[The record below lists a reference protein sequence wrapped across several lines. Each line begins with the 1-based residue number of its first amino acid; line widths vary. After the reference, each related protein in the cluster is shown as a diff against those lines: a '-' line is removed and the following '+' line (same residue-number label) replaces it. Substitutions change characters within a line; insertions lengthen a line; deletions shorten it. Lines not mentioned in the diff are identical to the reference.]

1 MGIFDVRLSLHPD
14 VFQMVRVNIA
24 RSEEEAKRAHQKHE
38 QKAEK
43 VAEVVETP
51 AEEPKAE

>member
-1 MGIFDVRLSLHPD
+1 M
-14 VFQMVRVNIA
+14 NIA

-51 AEEPKAE
+51 AKEPKAE